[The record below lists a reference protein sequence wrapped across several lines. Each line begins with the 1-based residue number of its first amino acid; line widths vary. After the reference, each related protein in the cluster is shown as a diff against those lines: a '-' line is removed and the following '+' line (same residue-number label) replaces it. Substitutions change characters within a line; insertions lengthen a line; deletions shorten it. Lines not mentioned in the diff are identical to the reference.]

1 MGSLRQ
7 HVQTGA
13 SVVESAMSR
22 VGSGTAGA
30 GLLADRGDDESRL
43 RRTVVAG
50 PGGVPEVGDSV
61 LGGVLRSVADEVVI
75 TAGLAVAG
83 HVDRRS
89 RVLTGV
95 VGVAAVLGLCLF
107 RRGDYHPF
115 PARGLAGGR
124 RRGLGGG
131 PPRGSAVF

>member
-22 VGSGTAGA
+22 VGSGPAGA
-30 GLLADRGDDESRL
+30 GLLADRGDAESRL
-43 RRTVVAG
+43 RRTVAAG
-50 PGGVPEVGDSV
+50 PGGAG
-61 LGGVLRSVADEVVI
+61 EVVI

-89 RVLTGV
+89 RVLTGMFV
-95 VGVAAVLGLCLF
+95 VAALLGLF
-107 RRGDYHPF
+107 RSRREDFQHAL
-115 PARGLAGGR
+115 ARG
-124 RRGLGGG
+124 
-131 PPRGSAVF
+131 